1 MTTAYDLVVGAN
13 GAQPDGDA
21 KVRETLRYTG
31 DVAARNLKIGLPRFV
46 QDVFH
51 LPDRLLDLLE
61 IAAFVY
67 ASDRLAHRGRRD
79 LVEYHAWSRRFLF
92 NIRVRDEEFWSR
104 EDVRALLNDAL
115 TWMSG
120 DAEYTFNF
128 SPGHSTPPTG
138 LFDVEGFSLES
149 DETPVTVSLFS
160 GGLDSLSGAVET
172 LEDTDTQ
179 LILVSH
185 QSQPSTMRTQRA
197 LVQALKERYPGR
209 LSHYEFVCHLKG
221 IRGREETQRTRSFL
235 YCSIG
240 FAIAQAYATGTL
252 QVHENG
258 VTSLNFA
265 RREDLKLARASR
277 TTHPRSLGLL
287 SRLFSLIADVEFTV
301 ALPYLWRT
309 KRDVIEA
316 LDQRGGR
323 ELIASSVSC
332 SRTYQN
338 VPNATHCG
346 VCFQCIDRRLAVH
359 AAGLEA
365 WDDPGLYSV
374 NAPIERIEAPEARTT
389 IIDYIRQ
396 AKRFR
401 NASLGAFELAYVSE
415 MADAIDYVSGGT
427 EAEIVE
433 RMFELMRRHG
443 GNVHQG
449 IAAMRERYDD
459 PFEAIP
465 DQSLLS
471 LVARREYLKRDV
483 ERLVASLAEI
493 LRSAVGEMF
502 REQKPENERDLN
514 AKVGA
519 LLRTHEPELR
529 SEHPTA
535 SFACAKVV
543 PDHELE
549 DKAVVLEGKYV
560 RDGTSP
566 SKASEGIAADLTKYP
581 DDSHVLFY
589 VYDPNRA
596 IHNDEQFRKDFESKG
611 GCSVLILR

>member
-79 LVEYHAWSRRFLF
+79 LLEYHSWSRRFLF

-465 DQSLLS
+465 DQSLLG

-560 RDGTSP
+560 RDGTTP